1 MHWFLQRFTILTKSL
16 KKISNTGFCE
26 RNLTYEEFEKKAIEK
41 IQKKNIKKEF
51 KIENWKTEGVK
62 NFDLITYLRFIDYIP
77 YEEICDKN
85 ENEVFDIID
94 KVVEKQMS
102 KAERIENKLNEI

>member
-1 MHWFLQRFTILTKSL
+1 MERGSGYGEKDGRSWR
-16 KKISNTGFCE
+16 KISQNT
-26 RNLTYEEFEKKAIEK
+26 
-41 IQKKNIKKEF
+41 KNKEI
-51 KIENWKTEGVK
+51 KIENWKTEGVN

-77 YEEICDKN
+77 YKEICDKN